1 MLKFR
6 EWLGP
11 GVIGTGLVIG
21 LLLCFDTF
29 SAHPIFAAGAGVDQ
43 QPIQATIPLVQVII
57 TPTKDN
63 TLYEDPT
70 GGTSNGAGQNFF
82 VGQTSGA
89 SKRRALVAFNIG
101 GQIPAG
107 ATIVSA
113 TLKLQMSRTNSGAGA
128 QPIALHK
135 VSADW
140 GEGTSDAN
148 ANEGSGATAS
158 AGDATW
164 LHTFSNTAQWSTA
177 GGDFVPTAS
186 ATITVGGVGFYTWGS
201 TPTMVADLQS
211 WLDTP
216 ATNFGWILIGN
227 EADAGTAKRFSSREN
242 ATVTNRPQLT
252 VVYQTSSE
260 PLQFIYLPLVQK

>member
-6 EWLGP
+6 QWLWP
-11 GVIGTGLVIG
+11 GIIGTGFVMS
-21 LLLCFDTF
+21 LLLCFGAF
-29 SAHPIFAAGAGVDQ
+29 STRPAFAAGAWVDQ
-43 QPIQATIPLVQVII
+43 QPIRATIPLVQVVI

-63 TLYEDPT
+63 TLYEDAT

-82 VGQTSGA
+82 VGQTRDGEE
-89 SKRRALVAFNIG
+89 RRALVAFDIA

-113 TLKLQMSRTNSGAGA
+113 TLKLQMSRTNPTAGA

-140 GEGTSDAN
+140 GEGTSNAS
-148 ANEGSGATAS
+148 ANEGRGATATP
-158 AGDATW
+158 GDATW
-164 LHTFSNTAQWSTA
+164 LHTFSSTAQWNTA
-177 GGDFVPTAS
+177 GGDFAPTAS
-186 ATITVGGVGFYTWGS
+186 ATTTVTDIGIYTWGS
-201 TPTMVADLQS
+201 TSGMVTDLQS
-211 WLDTP
+211 WLDAP

-227 EADAGTAKRFSSREN
+227 ETDARTAKRFSSREN
-242 ATVTNRPQLT
+242 STLTTLPQLT